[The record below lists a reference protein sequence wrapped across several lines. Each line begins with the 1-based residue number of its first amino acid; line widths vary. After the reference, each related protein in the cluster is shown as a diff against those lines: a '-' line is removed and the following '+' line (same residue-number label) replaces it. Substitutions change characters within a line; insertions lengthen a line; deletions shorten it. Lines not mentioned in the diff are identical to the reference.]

1 RASQVSAAVPQ
12 TTAKKSAAKKS
23 AAAKA
28 KLAAVADEPAESKP
42 GRKPAAKKAAK
53 KSTAKKTA
61 KKASAKAGGDDVE
74 LDDDAD
80 LAGEDLSADLLVEVD
95 GDDVVLTV
103 GKKRSADDKQRA
115 LDEVDESTFEPTQEA
130 DLEKELVEDEGF
142 SLSDAD

>member
-1 RASQVSAAVPQ
+1 
-12 TTAKKSAAKKS
+12 
-23 AAAKA
+23 

-142 SLSDAD
+142 SLSDADDADEPEQQVVTAGATADPVKDY